1 MKPNKCFEH
10 SDWRLCRKIVTMVL
24 AVVLVPAAYQPVIA
38 KTSESAETNANTQMF
53 PKRILQTGVNLN
65 VAVLSPNARQLSD
78 SMGLSPMLERI
89 QASRS
94 HVAAFSGAPTL
105 ESLAAR
111 QDLFDAVQQASI
123 RIQRTNLDV
132 DFTIAEID
140 SELSVYREWHAAC
153 ELQRSKALDAT
164 IITSGT
170 TNLVLWAACEALT
183 LPVIKHPSFITPSG
197 IVGISAGV
205 APSIASMYALK
216 AAAGKSYKSE
226 TNPNM
231 LAKVFGNPGNEETDY
246 PDSVWKFLN
255 EVPAKENTNR
265 SRRDQLI
272 DRWIADTS
280 IPTFTNRESK
290 MQRDILTASGS
301 YPKSLSIDT
310 LNMRMVMLQQL
321 AAEVMKMKRMLLE
334 LAMVVEG
341 SKTFVVDAQ

>member
-1 MKPNKCFEH
+1 M
-10 SDWRLCRKIVTMVL
+10 
-24 AVVLVPAAYQPVIA
+24 A
-38 KTSESAETNANTQMF
+38 KASETAEANVNSQMF

-65 VAVLSPNARQLSD
+65 VAVLSPNTRQLSD

-89 QASRS
+89 QALRS
-94 HVAAFSGAPTL
+94 QVAAYSGAPTL

-111 QDLFDAVQQASI
+111 QDLLDAVQKASI
-123 RIQRTNLDV
+123 TIQRTNLDV

-153 ELQRSKALDAT
+153 LLERNKALDAT
-164 IITSGT
+164 VLLSGA
-170 TNLVLWAACEALT
+170 TNLGLWAACEALS
-183 LPVIKHPSFITPSG
+183 LPVIKHPGYITPSS

-205 APSIASMYALK
+205 VPSIASMYALK
-216 AAAGKSYKSE
+216 AATGKSYKSE
-226 TNPNM
+226 ANPNM
-231 LAKVFGNPGNEETDY
+231 LAKLFGNPGNEETDY
-246 PDSVWKFLN
+246 PSSVWMFLN
-255 EVPAKENTNR
+255 EVPANEKTNR

-290 MQRDILTASGS
+290 IQRDILTASAS

-321 AAEVMKMKRMLLE
+321 AAEVEKMKRMLLE

-341 SKTFVVDAQ
+341 SKTFVVDTQ